1 MIMYYECIKQD
12 TFNNLELGRIYYIEN
27 NWLYNNA
34 KTIKLY
40 YITKW
45 QLENMFKLNEVEK

>member
-1 MIMYYECIKQD
+1 MYYECIKQD
-12 TFNNLELGRIYYIEN
+12 TFNNLEIGRIYYIEN
-27 NWLYNNA
+27 KWLYNKA

-45 QLENMFKLNEVEK
+45 QLKNMFKLKEVSE